1 MIEKKRGKTTIPRH
15 NRFFLIKYLS
25 GDPLRLLHGAPVEV
39 VRRDRSAVTG
49 RFIASDYRGVILE
62 TAPDEI
68 TAIPLADV
76 RTVRRPRANR
86 AGAWPS
92 TWCITD
98 CSACG
103 RITLCRRTQGRG
115 IA

>member
-1 MIEKKRGKTTIPRH
+1 MIEKGRKYALPTHTRAGVA
-15 NRFFLIKYLS
+15 KYLTA
-25 GDPLRLLHGAPVEV
+25 GGLKFLYGTAVEV
-39 VRRDRSAVTG
+39 VRRDRSIVAG
-49 RFIASDYRGVILE
+49 RFVASDPAGVILE